1 MKYREMGKLG
11 IKVSILGFGAM
22 RLPTRGSYSDI
33 EEKKAIEMIQYAL
46 DHGVNYIDTAYVY
59 HDGQSEVVVG
69 KAVKNGYR
77 DRVYIAT
84 KLPVW
89 LLKDKSDMDMILKEQ
104 LQRLDTDYIDFYL
117 LHGIDEDS
125 WKKCLSMGAL
135 EWGEKMKEKGLIK
148 YFGFS
153 FHDELEVFKKII
165 DYYNWDFCQIQY
177 NYMDV
182 NFQAGKEGLEYAGKK
197 GIGVVVMEP
206 LKGGILVN
214 PPEEV
219 KTEIENYKIKRSP
232 LEWAFLFIWNHPE
245 VSTVLSGMSN
255 LDQVKENIEMASK
268 AEIGL
273 LTPEELKFIDH
284 IRKVYASIKAIDCTQ
299 CRYCMPCPYG
309 VDIPRNFA
317 LYNDGVRFKS
327 FRSQWYLGA
336 PWFVY
341 NHEMKPEERAE
352 NCRKCGEC
360 ETKCPQGLPIRELL
374 DKVVRELRM
383 EI

>member
-1 MKYREMGKLG
+1 
-11 IKVSILGFGAM
+11 
-22 RLPTRGSYSDI
+22 
-33 EEKKAIEMIQYAL
+33 MIQYAL

-89 LLKDKSDMDMILKEQ
+89 LLKDKSDMDRVLKEQ

-125 WKKCLSMGAL
+125 WKKCLAMEVV
-135 EWGEKMKEKGLIK
+135 EWGEKMKEKGLIR
-148 YFGFS
+148 YLGFS
-153 FHDELEVFKKII
+153 FHDELEIFKKII
-165 DYYNWDFCQIQY
+165 DSYDWDFCQIQY
-177 NYMDV
+177 NYMDI
-182 NFQAGKEGLEYAGKK
+182 NFQAGKEGLEYANKK
-197 GIGVVVMEP
+197 GIGVVIMEP
-206 LKGGILVN
+206 LKGGTLVD
-214 PPEEV
+214 PPD
-219 KTEIENYKIKRSP
+219 EIKKEMENYKIKRSS

-245 VSTVLSGMSN
+245 VSTVLSGMST
-255 LDQVKENIEMASK
+255 LEQVKENIDLANK

-273 LTPEELKFIDH
+273 LNSEDLKFIDS
-284 IRKVYASIKAIDCTQ
+284 IRKIYLGIKAIDCTQ

-309 VDIPRNFA
+309 IDIPRNFA
-317 LYNDGVRFKS
+317 LYNEAVRFKS

-341 NHEMKPEERAE
+341 NHEMGEEERAE
-352 NCRKCGEC
+352 SCKKCGEC
-360 ETKCPQGLPIRELL
+360 EPKCPQKLPIRKLL
-374 DKVVRELRM
+374 EKVAEDLRM
-383 EI
+383 ER